1 MKRKP
6 LIPFPV
12 LEKYKYVYFV
22 ISSACIA
29 LIAVLV
35 AKLLYTIIGENIS
48 LGYMFSQFFIGW
60 AMMYPVSFAIFE
72 AVKKAYKK
80 EQEKKME

>member
-22 ISSACIA
+22 INSAVTAFIT
-29 LIAVLV
+29 VLV
-35 AKLLYTIIGENIS
+35 AKLLSPIMGEDFS
-48 LGYMFSQFFIGW
+48 LGYMFSQFFVCW
-60 AMMYPVSFAIFE
+60 AMMYPASFAIFE

>member
-22 ISSACIA
+22 INSVFMAFIGT
-29 LIAVLV
+29 LGLKLVLP
-35 AKLLYTIIGENIS
+35 IIGTEIS
-48 LGYMFSQFFIGW
+48 LGYMFSQFFVGW

-72 AVKKAYKK
+72 AVKKAHKK

>member
-29 LIAVLV
+29 FITVLV
-35 AKLLYTIIGENIS
+35 AKLLFTIIGEDTS
-48 LGYMFSQFFIGW
+48 LRYMLLQFFAGW

-80 EQEKKME
+80 EQEKETE